1 MAQNRAGSPRHI
13 HGCGEDHLG
22 RGDPEPSVS
31 KLMHPRTAGAH
42 IVFAT
47 PPVQLLRTI
56 VVVVVDVVRSCW
68 FCGNA
73 TAKVN
78 PSPKINQTPM
88 DFFFFSSSGVLGGRH
103 SRSPFPQ
110 RVTGSKLSHDSSHAR
125 TLQKALDFFDY
136 GCVYKSKRSIENH

>member
-22 RGDPEPSVS
+22 RGDPEPSAS

-47 PPVQLLRTI
+47 PPVELLRTI

-68 FCGNA
+68 LCGQGQSIAQDQSNA
-73 TAKVN
+73 HGFLVL
-78 PSPKINQTPM
+78 
-88 DFFFFSSSGVLGGRH
+88 FFFGRVGWP
-103 SRSPFPQ
+103 S
-110 RVTGSKLSHDSSHAR
+110 
-125 TLQKALDFFDY
+125 
-136 GCVYKSKRSIENH
+136 